1 MNMDGVADYF
11 PSFSSRLNPNTA
23 PPPPPPPPPPAPPL
37 PPQKY
42 AARATNALSRV
53 TQTLLG
59 ASRPASSQ
67 AQRVGDIGGRYAP
80 TSVPRACTPSSQT
93 TNHKTGIP
101 IQCFDISPD
110 RTRAILGGN
119 HILKTIRISG
129 ATCSEETN
137 LRAAISSYASTHTGG
152 PVRSKDQFVTAD
164 LKWSHGNFDSHILA
178 AGSSGKMVVFDLNRP
193 GVEVVR
199 LHEHPRQV
207 HRIAVNPHHGALC
220 LTASSDTL
228 VKLWDLRDMAGQR
241 SVMNWNSKTSFRCR
255 ADAVR
260 DVKWSPTDGMEFAC
274 ATDTGSVQRWDFRK
288 DSACLVRHAGH
299 NGRVLV
305 IDYHPDGKHLA
316 SAGED
321 KIVKIWDIL
330 SPNRRQKPSWQLRAP
345 QIVNK
350 LAWRPAAW
358 SNRPTSTP
366 GGGGWET
373 TQILTGYKEN
383 DPRMHLWDLKRRFV
397 PAQEIER
404 HSDVVTGMLWRS
416 EDLLW
421 SVGIDGTFVQTD
433 IHFTPQPI
441 DRRSLMAFDWAPN
454 GDIAFFGQKRHKRRV
469 SGLEGAANMAKGV
482 NRSGGNS
489 GERSSGSRNTADF
502 GGDDSYLNSSTRRLH
517 ARTPSFKSSKSAL
530 GYTPPSSNMPVL
542 KLDEL
547 MAQSKKFHLKQVG
560 AIAHVPGTFDEG
572 VFKFLTGC
580 YKLSVVID
588 YPPTMRLD
596 HRFRDATE
604 WNAYMAKYCG
614 KYRLAQTWRVIG
626 QAVSRELKTR
636 AGERRKSRLEAEA
649 ERLKEQEQVEERAAI
664 EVEEKKLAANAAAER
679 VRGMRIVSH
688 MSADGSGMAT
698 PLARPLPD
706 SPQQSLDGS
715 QHGTSQLDVSQEGE
729 TLTLPPAMWGKSSG
743 SNSRSNSENKAT
755 NDIITVESH
764 TDDDS
769 GNTLGIGGDP
779 ISSRNGDTT
788 SPTSDVE
795 SLRPLFPDY
804 YGEDFVQEESGN
816 HDGINYP
823 LDDAFKLALRL
834 DTSSSSRILAPKISL
849 QPRLTRLG
857 STESLPM
864 FSASTDVSR
873 AGRSDSDPFQ
883 GNTQPTHEDLE
894 ILNEDAYHLPA
905 HASSSSQE
913 SHTIPGY
920 SEGSSSVSSKAV
932 LKGHIPTPTR
942 NNDSDP
948 VRLAKDDPM
957 AASGT
962 IVPDH
967 NDGWHRLSASQKHL
981 GNPNNV
987 GEPWGSPPLS
997 PTVVLD
1003 DGFLAEDFVLEPSKP
1018 SDPEIPWNAQSIIG
1032 ETVEFYADA
1041 GDMQTAASIILLTSS
1056 LHPPLER
1063 DRAEEILF
1071 LYIKQL
1077 VPHQLLVD
1085 AAFIRKLA
1093 CQGGFGDIIDPAIR
1107 NHYFGFRC
1115 GYCEKP
1121 LENVRTKRSSWVCE
1135 KCGNLQDGCIV
1146 CMERGHGGRWSW
1158 CQGCGHGGHDECI
1171 RAWFN
1176 DPAAEGCCPG
1186 RGCLHDCLP
1195 GKRREER
1202 ILEDEEQERK
1212 KEAEKERQQKEW
1224 EARMGFA
1231 RPDRKV
1237 AGESRAVGKAR
1248 GLLRSE
1254 REGVRDRLANGDG
1267 GGERRVRVIEP
1278 GEDVVTPGEVTF
1290 LAARDITAK

>member
-1 MNMDGVADYF
+1 MDGVADYF
-11 PSFSSRLNPNTA
+11 PSFSSRLNPTA
-23 PPPPPPPPPPAPPL
+23 APPPPPPPAPPL

-42 AARATNALSRV
+42 SVRATNALSRV

-59 ASRPASSQ
+59 ASRPTSAQ

-80 TSVPRACTPSSQT
+80 TSVPRACTLSSQT

-110 RTRAILGGN
+110 RSRAILGGN

-129 ATCSEETN
+129 ATCSEEFN
-137 LRAAISSYASTHTGG
+137 LRAAISSFASTHSGG

-164 LKWSHGNFDSHILA
+164 LKWSHGNFDTHILA

-207 HRIAVNPHHGALC
+207 HRIAVNPHQGALC

-241 SVMNWNSKTSFRCR
+241 CVMNWSSRTSFRAR

-288 DSACLVRHAGH
+288 DNACLVRHAGH

-358 SNRPTSTP
+358 SNKPTSTP

-383 DPRMHLWDLKRRFV
+383 DRRMHLWDLKRRFV

-421 SVGIDGTFVQTD
+421 SVGIDGTFAQTD

-441 DRRSLMAFDWAPN
+441 ERRSLMAFDWAPN
-454 GDIAFFGQKRHKRRV
+454 GDIAFFGQKRHKRRT
-469 SGLEGAANMAKGV
+469 SGLEGAANMAKAV
-482 NRSGGNS
+482 NRSGGSS
-489 GERSSGSRNTADF
+489 GERSSGSRNTAEF
-502 GGDDSYLNSSTRRLH
+502 GGDDGYLSSSAKRLH
-517 ARTPSFKSSKSAL
+517 ARTPSFRSSKSAL
-530 GYTPPSSNMPVL
+530 GYTPPSATMPAL

-547 MAQSKKFHLKQVG
+547 MAQSKAFHLKQVG
-560 AIAHVPGTFDEG
+560 AIAHVPGTFDED
-572 VFKFLTGC
+572 VFKFLTGH
-580 YKLSVVID
+580 YKLSVVVD
-588 YPPTMRLD
+588 YPSNMRLD

-604 WNAYMAKYCG
+604 SNAYMAKYCG

-626 QAVSRELKTR
+626 QAVCRGLKIR
-636 AGERRKSRLEAEA
+636 ANERRKVRLEAEA
-649 ERLKEQEQVEERAAI
+649 ERLKEQEQMEEKAYKEAEERRVAAS
-664 EVEEKKLAANAAAER
+664 AAAER
-679 VRGMRIVSH
+679 VRGMRAVVHLST
-688 MSADGSGMAT
+688 DGSGMAT

-715 QHGTSQLDVSQEGE
+715 QVGTSQLDIPQDGD
-729 TLTLPPAMWGKSSG
+729 TLTLPPAVWGRSLG
-743 SNSRSNSENKAT
+743 SNSRKNSGNRSANGQFNAETDGIAT
-755 NDIITVESH
+755 AESH
-764 TDDDS
+764 TEDNS
-769 GNTLGIGGDP
+769 GSKLGIGDNP
-779 ISSRNGDTT
+779 LSSWDSDSTG
-788 SPTSDVE
+788 PTSDVE

-804 YGEDFVQEESGN
+804 YGESFIEEESEDY
-816 HDGINYP
+816 DGINHP

-834 DTSSSSRILAPKISL
+834 DTSHGSRIPTPRAGLL
-849 QPRLTRLG
+849 QPRLAALG

-864 FSASTDVSR
+864 FSASTDVSE
-873 AGRSDSDPFQ
+873 SDPFQ
-883 GNTQPTHEDLE
+883 SNLQPTREGLGIPNGEAH
-894 ILNEDAYHLPA
+894 HSPA
-905 HASSSSQE
+905 HASGSSQE
-913 SHTIPGY
+913 SYTNPGY
-920 SEGSSSVSSKAV
+920 SVGSSSVSSKAM
-932 LKGHIPTPTR
+932 LKDHIPTPARDT
-942 NNDSDP
+942 DGGP
-948 VRLAKDDPM
+948 IRLVKDDPM
-957 AASGT
+957 TASGT

-967 NDGWHRLSASQKHL
+967 SEGWHRLSASQRYL
-981 GNPNNV
+981 GNPNNA
-987 GEPWGSPPLS
+987 GEPWVSPPLS

-1003 DGFLAEDFVLEPSKP
+1003 DGFLTEDFVLEPFKL
-1018 SDPEIPWNAQSIIG
+1018 SDTEIPWNAQSIIE

-1041 GDMQTAASIILLTSS
+1041 GDMQTAASIILLTSP
-1056 LHPPLER
+1056 LHPPLEH

-1085 AAFIRKLA
+1085 TAFIRKLA
-1093 CQGGFGDIIDPAIR
+1093 CQSGFGDIIDPAIR

-1121 LENVRTKRSSWVCE
+1121 LENVRTKRNSWVCE

-1171 RAWFN
+1171 RSWFG

-1231 RPDRKV
+1231 RPDRKI

-1248 GLLRSE
+1248 GLLRGE
-1254 REGVRDRLANGDG
+1254 RDVVRDRLANGDN
-1267 GGERRVRVIEP
+1267 GGERKVRVIEP

-1290 LAARDITAK
+1290 LAARDIAGK